1 MVGLDTL
8 YGVLSEEHLGLQITL
23 KEVTRR
29 LRLEETKRR
38 ELEMKLTAAS
48 INDNPINLA
57 LAERIQALEQSEA
70 KLRRENIDLREEND
84 LLEFRLLE
92 LDDSSLPTKRVCNNK
107 TTVDIKSEPFDI
119 DDVSDSGV
127 MSLPTSDDEHHD
139 FNMEGRSDRDVK
151 SRLLSMCQSASTV
164 SERICLQQALAL
176 LRHYEAR
183 IEGLESTIAAMCH
196 EAAMSRTLYKTGRLL
211 EAEFDEKNAATSGRI
226 IATVLPFTEPP
237 TSDVLTTT
245 TNASVSAKMIA
256 GDCGGSSVNNAT
268 NGTRTRTQAD
278 SLTESGVFEAEDE
291 DDDDDEDDLVI
302 SLYTRGTQTESS
314 YRTGE
319 DSLTAELEKLS
330 RIKEKIEEKKGENSQ
345 NPQPKDI
352 LFYESRVSALE
363 ARLAAFE
370 SNGDERNKI
379 LSAQLERE
387 ILLSAQVNQ
396 LKERLAK
403 LTAENRRLEE
413 ERSEIE
419 EIENDTRL
427 RCQKLELKVS
437 ALSDKKK
444 GLKKQV
450 EDLRLEMSHRDNE
463 ERSHLSRM
471 EQLVNTYEQKNQELE
486 ERELEVR
493 YRLQMLE
500 NSMPALMMWNLW
512 RMMMIQTSGGAV
524 TNIQPPPGLTPH
536 PGAYGRISGEAP
548 HNREEELMAKLKS
561 LEVKLST
568 ETRLLE
574 DSRLAENQ
582 LRKKIKDLEKM
593 LVSKD
598 NNILE
603 ILNRDPQ
610 EDQEIFEKLSKMAK
624 ERVDMD
630 KRIRDLELKEKIYQ
644 ETLQQADN
652 MFAQMEGS
660 FLKQIK
666 EKDDLISAQES
677 CITDSNS
684 RLRQASKSNVLAE
697 KLQEKLVKLD
707 EETAQLRD
715 LLVRKDQEKER
726 LERQL
731 ANLETELRNTISELE
746 SVRQTIVGPLTDQVE
761 FHRKRAQSLE
771 QELRDTTTRE
781 TAEMERHRNEV
792 SSLNLKIKHLTRE
805 ILENEVTIGELREE
819 VQTLE
824 TAVFEV
830 RAELSKAR
838 SDSEELRERYEAML
852 EDKEHELEMMMKE
865 RSTAPIVTPRS
876 IKEELDDII
885 IIEGDGGAET
895 LVPEMRISKGT
906 PEWKPMEAPRI
917 PPPPLP
923 SAEETPEI
931 TVDTQLSEC
940 ESTNQ
945 ILAFN
950 CIENDLHYGSGQLYD
965 SSITIIK
972 QKFTADNDVTVDSN
986 SSLDDTPL
994 FLTNLPAVSVLI
1006 IIVISK
1012 GSVF

>member
-1 MVGLDTL
+1 
-8 YGVLSEEHLGLQITL
+8 
-23 KEVTRR
+23 
-29 LRLEETKRR
+29 
-38 ELEMKLTAAS
+38 
-48 INDNPINLA
+48 
-57 LAERIQALEQSEA
+57 
-70 KLRRENIDLREEND
+70 
-84 LLEFRLLE
+84 
-92 LDDSSLPTKRVCNNK
+92 
-107 TTVDIKSEPFDI
+107 
-119 DDVSDSGV
+119 
-127 MSLPTSDDEHHD
+127 
-139 FNMEGRSDRDVK
+139 
-151 SRLLSMCQSASTV
+151 
-164 SERICLQQALAL
+164 
-176 LRHYEAR
+176 
-183 IEGLESTIAAMCH
+183 
-196 EAAMSRTLYKTGRLL
+196 
-211 EAEFDEKNAATSGRI
+211 
-226 IATVLPFTEPP
+226 
-237 TSDVLTTT
+237 
-245 TNASVSAKMIA
+245 
-256 GDCGGSSVNNAT
+256 
-268 NGTRTRTQAD
+268 
-278 SLTESGVFEAEDE
+278 
-291 DDDDDEDDLVI
+291 
-302 SLYTRGTQTESS
+302 
-314 YRTGE
+314 
-319 DSLTAELEKLS
+319 
-330 RIKEKIEEKKGENSQ
+330 
-345 NPQPKDI
+345 
-352 LFYESRVSALE
+352 
-363 ARLAAFE
+363 
-370 SNGDERNKI
+370 
-379 LSAQLERE
+379 
-387 ILLSAQVNQ
+387 
-396 LKERLAK
+396 
-403 LTAENRRLEE
+403 
-413 ERSEIE
+413 
-419 EIENDTRL
+419 
-427 RCQKLELKVS
+427 
-437 ALSDKKK
+437 
-444 GLKKQV
+444 
-450 EDLRLEMSHRDNE
+450 MSHRDNE

-781 TAEMERHRNEV
+781 TAEMERHRNE
-792 SSLNLKIKHLTRE
+792 
-805 ILENEVTIGELREE
+805 
-819 VQTLE
+819 

-994 FLTNLPAVSVLI
+994 FLTNLPAECDIAQQAVSGASGKNLPRTMDNLSKAYQHSKVCKKCNETLGGFLADLI
-1006 IIVISK
+1006 KQLGVK
-1012 GSVF
+1012 LPRVTTLGSLPQI